1 MEKENPRTRGCMF
14 ALACSIGSMSVAC
27 GNLLSLSAYNEK
39 ISFQHGM
46 FITSLGFIYFI
57 SLTDFF
63 HKYLLETASGIK
75 FRQKYRLMISDV
87 MDITNK

>member
-1 MEKENPRTRGCMF
+1 MEKQSPRSRGCMF

-27 GNLLSLSAYNEK
+27 GNLLSLNAYNEK
-39 ISFQHGM
+39 ISFQRGM
-46 FITSLGFIYFI
+46 FITSLGFVYFI

-63 HKYLLETASGIK
+63 NKYFLETASGMK

-87 MDITNK
+87 LDITNK